1 MKNVKH
7 LIPNSGLGVADAKPL
22 QVRPEASNWGLKEG
36 NLAISNLQL
45 FYNLSIK
52 GGNIS
57 LFDISWILIF
67 KMQSYSNKM
76 DVLDLDNPF
85 IVQKSAAEVQG
96 IKAEQQDQKSSL
108 ENEMT
113 VEDISANGEVLYE
126 KDDSQATDNLDELLQ
141 TCPLCGHEFQPST
154 HKRTSDQKIT
164 FFEGTAFNNSKSSI
178 IAE

>member
-1 MKNVKH
+1 
-7 LIPNSGLGVADAKPL
+7 
-22 QVRPEASNWGLKEG
+22 
-36 NLAISNLQL
+36 
-45 FYNLSIK
+45 
-52 GGNIS
+52 
-57 LFDISWILIF
+57 
-67 KMQSYSNKM
+67 MQSYSNKM